1 MVVVWGAKIHALWG
15 NVGKTERFPFIVFV
29 LSSQCI
35 PDIFYNTVLVD
46 RVCRHVAV
54 KVQTVGPFDLHHS
67 VLKKKFE
74 EIEEIGNWFLTSFKW
89 LGFAIGGF
97 YLTLDST
104 CSLWLRPLLR
114 TADKPVVDRQAGRN
128 SV

>member
-1 MVVVWGAKIHALWG
+1 MIIIKYLYKITLVLVVV
-15 NVGKTERFPFIVFV
+15 V
-29 LSSQCI
+29 LLLRLYGRRYDSLLSMVNWH

-67 VLKKKFE
+67 VLWNFDE
-74 EIEEIGNWFLTSFKW
+74 RYFR
-89 LGFAIGGF
+89 
-97 YLTLDST
+97 D
-104 CSLWLRPLLR
+104 
-114 TADKPVVDRQAGRN
+114 V